1 MNIIPKQTLNRNC
14 GKFQIKY
21 NTVTMIHYFKGYIP
35 LQKFK
40 ELGLKPG
47 QSLVVTTILGLCK
60 QDGYAKISAATI
72 ARDFN
77 LNPKTAQNWLTL
89 FVDLGLFKLK
99 SGFKTREANQY
110 SPTVKLKNAF
120 KNDQV
125 NNTNTQVKNNSSD
138 QVKKSQDTLPKG
150 RGELVSTDPLSF
162 RKESHW
168 REVYEKYIADGITH
182 NSAVRYADTR
192 IKQKPKQTV

>member
-1 MNIIPKQTLNRNC
+1 
-14 GKFQIKY
+14 
-21 NTVTMIHYFKGYIP
+21 MIHYFKGYIP

-47 QSLVVTTILGLCK
+47 QSLVVTTMLGLCK

-99 SGFKTREANQY
+99 SGFETREANQY
-110 SPTVKLKNAF
+110 TPTVKLKNAF

-138 QVKKSQDTLPKG
+138 QVKNTQNTLPKG

-168 REVYEKYIADGITH
+168 REVYEQYIKDGITP
-182 NSAVRYADTR
+182 SSGTKYADTKF
-192 IKQKPKQTV
+192 KQNQKQPI